1 MKITE
6 VSADVIAAIN
16 SAKAKVGEKTGRKA
30 TDINV
35 ALELGYGYN
44 AEVIWSVH
52 VFEKSYQSITA
63 TGVDLEDVIKDIAAK
78 HADHLTGVGSHVAQ
92 VKRLAEKLGVK
103 VEVLA

>member
-6 VSADVIAAIN
+6 VCADVIAAIN
-16 SAKAKVGEKTGRKA
+16 LAKAKVGEKTGRKA

-35 ALELGYGYN
+35 ALEIGYGYN

-52 VFEKSYQSITA
+52 VFEADYQSIVA
-63 TGVDLEDVIKDIAAK
+63 SGNDLAAVVEEIAAK
-78 HADHLTGVGSHVAQ
+78 HKDYLTGVGSSVAQ